1 MKILF
6 RLSLVLLCSLYLIPA
21 SEDWT
26 TGKPSLVIYDENG
39 NVVDKLVDK
48 SHYNLFR
55 GSFFIFVA
63 V

>member
-6 RLSLVLLCSLYLIPA
+6 RLSLVLICTLFLIPA

-48 SHYNLFR
+48 SN
-55 GSFFIFVA
+55 
-63 V
+63 